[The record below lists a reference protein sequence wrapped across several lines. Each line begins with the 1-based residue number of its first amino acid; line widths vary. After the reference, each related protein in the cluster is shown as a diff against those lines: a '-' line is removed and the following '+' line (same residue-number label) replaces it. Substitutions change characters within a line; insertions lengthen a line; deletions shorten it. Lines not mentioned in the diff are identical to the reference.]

1 MADDTTLTCA
11 QLAAAL
17 DDVLDGLFP
26 DGENPVSR
34 PAVDAHLAACPAC
47 RLLAADVRAI
57 RATARTLEPMT
68 PPPAVWAAVRA
79 RVIEP
84 PAAGRRVST
93 LDHPGAWSTGWGAWF
108 QPAAAAAVLV
118 LVASSLAWMGT
129 RLGET
134 TASGGGRDIESPTE
148 FALAEAEYS
157 DAIARLEE
165 ATAEAPPGLD
175 DVTTATL
182 RASIDDIDTAI
193 GEAREALAQEPG
205 DEWSQE
211 SLLVALGS
219 KVALLQDTVALLGE
233 AGNGTE
239 ERNP

>member
-17 DDVLDGLFP
+17 DDVLDGLFL
-26 DGENPVSR
+26 DGESPVNR
-34 PAVDAHLAACPAC
+34 AAVDAHLAACPSC
-47 RLLAADVRAI
+47 RLLLAEVRAI
-57 RATARTLEPMT
+57 RSAARTLEPMT

-79 RVIEP
+79 QVTGQ
-84 PAAGRRVST
+84 PAAGRPVSR
-93 LDHPGAWSTGWGAWF
+93 LDRQAGWATGWGTRF

-118 LVASSLAWMGT
+118 LVASSLAWIGT

-134 TASGGGRDIESPTE
+134 TGPGGRPDGEAPTE

-165 ATAEAPPGLD
+165 ATAEAPRGLD
-175 DVTTATL
+175 DVTTAAL
-182 RASIDDIDTAI
+182 RASIDDIDAAI
-193 GEAREALAQEPG
+193 GEAREALAREPG

-211 SLLVALGS
+211 SLLGALGS

-233 AGNGTE
+233 AGGGTE

>member
-1 MADDTTLTCA
+1 
-11 QLAAAL
+11 
-17 DDVLDGLFP
+17 
-26 DGENPVSR
+26 
-34 PAVDAHLAACPAC
+34 LAACPSC
-47 RLLAADVRAI
+47 RLLVADIRAI
-57 RATARTLEPMT
+57 RTAARTLGPMT

-79 RVIEP
+79 QVTSQ
-84 PAAGRRVST
+84 PAADLRVSR
-93 LDHPGAWSTGWGAWF
+93 LDRPGTWSPGWGTWF

-118 LVASSLAWMGT
+118 LVVSSLAWIGT

-134 TASGGGRDIESPTE
+134 RGPGAGDGVEAPTE

-157 DAIARLEE
+157 DAIARLEDAA
-165 ATAEAPPGLD
+165 ATAPRDLDEA
-175 DVTTATL
+175 TTATL

-233 AGNGTE
+233 AGSATE

>member
-1 MADDTTLTCA
+1 MADNTTLTCA

-17 DDVLDGLFP
+17 DDVLDGLFL
-26 DGENPVSR
+26 DGEGPASR
-34 PAVDAHLAACPAC
+34 PAVEAHLAACPSC
-47 RLLAADVRAI
+47 RLLVADVRAI
-57 RATARTLEPMT
+57 RTAARTLEPIA

-79 RVIEP
+79 QVTEQ
-84 PAAGRRVST
+84 PAAGRRAPGI
-93 LDHPGAWSTGWGAWF
+93 DRPGAWFTGWGTWL
-108 QPAAAAAVLV
+108 QPAAAAAALV
-118 LVASSLAWMGT
+118 LVASSLAWIGT

-134 TASGGGRDIESPTE
+134 TAPGEGGGEQAPTE
-148 FALAEAEYS
+148 FSLAEAEYS

-193 GEAREALAQEPG
+193 GEAREALDQEPG